1 MNLESPQIPATTPQ
15 SEIPDKDSAS
25 IHAGVR
31 VEPCEF
37 EDLLRRAM
45 EILDTRARAATN
57 DSKT

>member
-1 MNLESPQIPATTPQ
+1 MNLERPPIPSAPPQ
-15 SEIPDKDSAS
+15 SQISDSDNSS
-25 IHAGVR
+25 IQPGAR

-57 DSKT
+57 GSNT